1 MPAAVETYKDMAAF
15 ASLRIPAWH
24 HLGTVFDKPVSTQE
38 MLTLAHMND
47 WNIRFENASD
57 WMPGFNFVN
66 DTMHVVRDN
75 PFVENQMDVLGT
87 VGGRYN
93 IFSNEEIFDFADT
106 LTNGR
111 RRWETAGSLKGGTK
125 VFATLVATDDLVLDP
140 SGSADTIRRYI
151 MLVSSHDGSTTMI
164 VKMVNTRV
172 VCENTLNIAL
182 GEAGAEFKIRHT
194 QGMETKLQDAQKAL
208 GLATIYDEVF
218 EKEAQLLFQKEMTM
232 TQFEKIVMD
241 IFPEP
246 EEDVRGS
253 QKKWDDKMDI
263 ILDIWGDSTKSV
275 TNLPDNAWK
284 GLQVLTEY
292 NQWFRGIRTDSK
304 TEEPNTENFLAA
316 GAGFDLVTN
325 RFRTET
331 FGRLKEFAL
340 SA

>member
-1 MPAAVETYKDMAAF
+1 MVAAVEQYKDMAAF
-15 ASLRIPAWH
+15 ASLREPAWH
-24 HLGTVFDKPVSTQE
+24 RLGTVFDKPVSTAE
-38 MLTLAHMND
+38 MLQLAHMNG

-75 PFVENQMDVLGT
+75 PFIPNQKDVLGT
-87 VGGRYN
+87 VGSRYN

-106 LTNGR
+106 LTDGR
-111 RRWETAGSLKGGTK
+111 RRWETAGSLKEGTK

-140 SGSADTIRRYI
+140 NGSNDVIRRYI

-172 VCENTLNIAL
+172 VCQNTLNIAL

-194 QGMETKLQDAQKAL
+194 QGMETKLQDAKKAL
-208 GLATIYDEVF
+208 GLAAIYDDVF
-218 EKEAQLLFQKEMTM
+218 EKEARLLFETEMTM

-253 QKKWDDKMDI
+253 AKKWGDKMDT
-263 ILDIWGDSTKSV
+263 ILDIWGNSTESV
-275 TNLPDNAWK
+275 ENLPDSAWK
-284 GLQVLTEY
+284 GLQVLTEH
-292 NQWFRGIRTDSK
+292 NQWFRGIRKDSR

-325 RFRTET
+325 RFRTDVHQ
-331 FGRLKEFAL
+331 RMMEFAL